1 MANGQAQTLS
11 TSNPQQPRKG
21 RSQVVRS
28 SLPYQILLYL
38 NGWYFAF
45 FFVCEILLFVFKG
58 QTLPYASN
66 VLAAEI
72 ILLFLLAIVEA
83 LRLFFGQKGNLTE
96 QIVGVLVC
104 VILSIPT
111 VFGVLFYLLWQ
122 TYVLRVEIILTAIQL
137 FFIGMEFILSIISII
152 TFAKG
157 SQ

>member
-1 MANGQAQTLS
+1 MANGQAQTS
-11 TSNPQQPRKG
+11 AATQPPRKG

-72 ILLFLLAIVEA
+72 ILLFILAIVEA
-83 LRLFFGQKGNLTE
+83 LRLFFGRKGNLTE

-104 VILSIPT
+104 LILSVPT

-137 FFIGMEFILSIISII
+137 VFIGMELIFSIISII
-152 TFAKG
+152 TFAKS